1 MDRKI
6 VKKKDRRVF
15 VDFCYKGEIDNL
27 PEPSESE
34 LGHIYSCSGKFYI
47 CGWREN
53 GKSNEWLMLN
63 G

>member
-6 VKKKDRRVF
+6 VKKKDRRRVF

-34 LGHIYSCSGKFYI
+34 LGHIYI
-47 CGWREN
+47 AVLEN
-53 GKSNEWLMLN
+53 SISVVGVKMENQMN